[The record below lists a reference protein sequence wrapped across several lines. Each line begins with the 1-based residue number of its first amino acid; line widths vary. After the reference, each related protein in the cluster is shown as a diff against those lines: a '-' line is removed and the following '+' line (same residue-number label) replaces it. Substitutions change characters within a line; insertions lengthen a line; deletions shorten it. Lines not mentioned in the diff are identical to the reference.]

1 MSDTLQSLIDKQ
13 ALAELVLTYC
23 RAVDR
28 RDFALLRSLYH
39 DDAVDDHGAM
49 FCGSADEYLAWLPP
63 VLGQFESTVHALR
76 NMLFVVDGA
85 NAQGELYAVAYH
97 RTRARPAREIV
108 IGGRYFDRYERRR
121 GTWRFS
127 RRSLALDWCR
137 VTPVDADAYREFA
150 AGAPPGRDDADDP
163 SYRALSWFTRGGER
177 S

>member
-49 FCGSADEYLAWLPP
+49 FCGSADQYLAWLPP
-63 VLGQFESTVHALR
+63 VLAQFESTVHALS

-85 NAQGELYAVAYH
+85 SAQGELYAVAYH
-97 RTRARPAREIV
+97 RTRAPPAREIV
-108 IGGRYFDRYERRR
+108 IGGRYFDSYERRR
-121 GTWRFS
+121 GAWKFR

-137 VTPVDADAYREFA
+137 VTPVDADAYRELA
-150 AGAPPGRDDADDP
+150 AGAPPGRDDAEDP
-163 SYRALSWFTRGGER
+163 SYRALPWFTRGGER
-177 S
+177 P